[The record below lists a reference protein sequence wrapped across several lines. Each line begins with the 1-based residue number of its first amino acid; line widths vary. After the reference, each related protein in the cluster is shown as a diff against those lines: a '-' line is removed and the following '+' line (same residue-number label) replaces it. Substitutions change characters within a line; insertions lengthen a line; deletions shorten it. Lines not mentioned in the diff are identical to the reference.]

1 MDAVR
6 EMSRRFFARPQEEGI
21 RSTEDYQPR
30 LPSNNRYDYYLAAGR
45 LLKRASDQE
54 IEYHRQPPTEASIRY
69 LERNRKALDLL
80 IQGANR
86 SQCFLP
92 YTISFYTLFP
102 DGPYLRRLARLMVR
116 RIRYDLATE
125 DGMDAVKHFQ
135 VGMRFARDVQGS
147 GGILEYL
154 SGAAMEAIVSSPL
167 REQIDY
173 FSAKECR
180 LLVNHLSGI
189 EAEPEPLMSALRHD
203 FEVDRRFLRALQNDQ
218 ENTPELME
226 MLERLLYFA
235 ESEESEEETPTP
247 SPEVEEIRKLMQDPL
262 SRRAFLARVLDR
274 FEQYHQQMMD
284 GLQRPWGAQQVP
296 APSEPSGDLASFFIN
311 NSVISL
317 DGNSL
322 LNRALLM
329 RTERRLLMLRF
340 ALRAYKLRH
349 GSYPQHL
356 EDLKLGALILD
367 PFTGKPF
374 AYRLVGDTYELRS
387 GEKEKRFPN
396 R

>member
-6 EMSRRFFARPQEEGI
+6 KMSRRFLARPQDEGI

-45 LLKRASDQE
+45 LLMKALDEE

-69 LERNRKALDLL
+69 LERHRKALDLL
-80 IQGANR
+80 IQGASR
-86 SQCFLP
+86 PQCFLP
-92 YTISFYTLFP
+92 YTVSFNTLFT
-102 DGPYLRRLARLMVR
+102 DLSNLRQLARLLVL

-135 VGMRFARDVQGS
+135 VGIRFVRDVQGS
-147 GGILEYL
+147 GVVLDYL
-154 SGAAMEAIVSSPL
+154 VGVAMEALISSPF

-180 LLVNHLSGI
+180 LLVNHLRGV

-203 FEVDRRFLRALQNDQ
+203 FEVDRRFLRTLQNDQ
-218 ENTPELME
+218 ESTPEQME
-226 MLERLLYFA
+226 MLEGLLSFA
-235 ESEESEEETPTP
+235 ESGESEEETSKPT
-247 SPEVEEIRKLMQDPL
+247 PEVEEIRKVMQDPL
-262 SRRAFLARVLDR
+262 SRRAFLARVLDL
-274 FEQYHQQMMD
+274 FEQYHQQLMD

-296 APSEPSGDLASFFIN
+296 SPPEPSGDLASFFIN
-311 NSVISL
+311 SVIFSG
-317 DGNSL
+317 GNSL

-340 ALRAYKLRH
+340 ALRAYKLRY
-349 GSYPQHL
+349 GSYPQRL
-356 EDLKLGALILD
+356 EDLKLGDLILD